1 MKKLLCR
8 LWVAAQQP
16 RALPWIIL
24 GTGFWL
30 GCLSWVRHLHLPDEG
45 RYVGVAWDMARAD
58 SFWVPLLNGLPYFH
72 KPPLFYW
79 LNELSFM
86 VFGVHEWSARMPSLL
101 TAWASAIALYLFI
114 RKHRSVAVATV
125 TLAVLVTMPYFYGGA
140 QYANL
145 DMLVAGMISLT
156 VLAGAEAVLRSEN
169 GQAWGWMSLSAAVFA
184 ALAILSKGL
193 IGLVLPG
200 GVLFFWL
207 ILTKRWRK
215 FGVLLWPPA
224 IVAFALVAVPWFWLM
239 QQKFPEFF
247 NYYFIHQQFERF
259 VGESFNNPQP
269 VLFYVP
275 VVFGLTLPWSL
286 GLLGLFNKS
295 YWKSEA
301 GSLSVLMLIWF
312 AVIAVFFSIPASKL
326 IGYALPALPP
336 LAVLIAEVLVGA
348 MHGKRS
354 EQVRRAVGGCFVGA
368 CIGCLIAIGAF
379 RVTQKDSGFEMGQRI
394 AAEMRPDDTMVFLL
408 NFPFD
413 LAFYVGAKQPAWVVE
428 NWPGLIKRD
437 NWRNELADAALF
449 DPVMGA
455 QTLVNIDAFIP
466 RLCATEDKVF
476 WIRGDRDMPL
486 YWDILQNHPPFYVQ
500 GNGGTVWKLITNQ
513 KFKNAFCQ
521 ATVK

>member
-8 LWVAAQQP
+8 LWTYAQEP
-16 RALPWIIL
+16 RALPWMIL

-30 GCLSWVRHLHLPDEG
+30 GCLSWIRHLHLPDEG

-86 VFGVHEWSARMPSLL
+86 IFGVHEWSARMPSLL
-101 TAWASAIALYLFI
+101 AAWASAIALYLFV

-125 TLAVLVTMPYFYGGA
+125 TLAVLVTMPYFYGGS

-156 VLAGAEAVLRSEN
+156 VLAGAEAVLRSQS
-169 GQAWGWMSLSAAVFA
+169 GQSWRVMSVSAAIFA

-215 FGVLLWPPA
+215 LGVLLWPPA
-224 IVAFALVAVPWFWLM
+224 ILAFLLVAVPWFWLM
-239 QQKFPEFF
+239 QQKFPGFF
-247 NYYFIHQQFERF
+247 DYYFIHQQFERF
-259 VGESFNNPQP
+259 VGEAFNNPQP

-286 GLLGLFNKS
+286 GLFGLFSKS
-295 YWKSEA
+295 FWKSDSA
-301 GSLSVLMLIWF
+301 SLAVLLLVWF
-312 AVIAVFFSIPASKL
+312 AVIGVFFSIPASKL
-326 IGYALPALPP
+326 IGYALPTLPP
-336 LAVLIAEVLVGA
+336 LAALIAEVLVRG
-348 MHGKRS
+348 MHGKWS
-354 EQVRRAVGGCFVGA
+354 DQVTRAVGGCFVGA
-368 CIGCLIAIGAF
+368 SIGCLIAIGAF
-379 RVTQKDSGFEMGQRI
+379 RMTQKDSGFEMGQQI
-394 AAEMRPDDTMVFLL
+394 AAQIKPDDTMVFLL

-428 NWPGLIKRD
+428 NWPKLIKRD

-449 DPVMGA
+449 DPNVGA
-455 QTLVNIDAFIP
+455 QTLVNIDDFIP
-466 RLCATEDKVF
+466 RLCATDNKTF
-476 WIRGDRDMPL
+476 WIRGDEDMPL
-486 YWDILQNHPPFYVQ
+486 YWSILRDRTPFFEQ
-500 GNGGTVWKLITNQ
+500 GNGGTVWKITTDQ
-513 KFKNAFCQ
+513 RFNAVFCQ
-521 ATVK
+521 P